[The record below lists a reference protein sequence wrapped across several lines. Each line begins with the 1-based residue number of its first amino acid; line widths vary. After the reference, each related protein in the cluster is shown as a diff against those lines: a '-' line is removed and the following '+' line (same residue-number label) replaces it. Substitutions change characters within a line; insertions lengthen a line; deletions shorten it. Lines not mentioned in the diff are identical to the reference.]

1 MKNFPK
7 YFFLFWVFGFSLFA
21 YWQINDPDPEIWVT
35 IYAVAIL
42 FSAMAARGK
51 HPLIPLGIAIVA
63 CIIGAVYFFPDSVR
77 EWIGFELENKDLTM
91 KTKESE
97 EARETFG
104 LLIVAIV
111 LSVSAYFGWKK
122 KNYNPSS

>member
-1 MKNFPK
+1 MKTFTK
-7 YFFLFWVFGFSLFA
+7 YFFVFWIIAFLLFA

-77 EWIGFELENKDLTM
+77 EWIGFELENKDLSM

-104 LLIVAIV
+104 LLIVAVV
-111 LSVSAYFGWKK
+111 LSVSAYVGWKK
-122 KNYNPSS
+122 KN

>member
-1 MKNFPK
+1 MNYFIK
-7 YFFLFWVFGFSLFA
+7 YFFSFWVLVFLLFA
-21 YWQINDPDPEIWVT
+21 YWQINDPDPEIWVS
-35 IYAVAIL
+35 IYVIAAL
-42 FSAMAARGK
+42 FSGMAVRGK

-63 CIIGAVYFFPDSVR
+63 CIIGAVYFFPDSVS

>member
-42 FSAMAARGK
+42 FSSMAARGK
-51 HPLIPLGIAIVA
+51 HPLIPLWIAIVA
-63 CIIGAVYFFPDSVR
+63 CIIGAVYFFPDSVI

-122 KNYNPSS
+122 KNYNPST